1 MSEPGGPSGEQPQY
15 GQQPPPYGEQQPPQY
30 GQPRYGEQQPP
41 QYGQPQYGEQ
51 QPPQYGQPQY
61 GDQPPQYPPAQPYG
75 QQPPQYGQPYG
86 QQYAPGQAYPGA
98 PWAPAEQPKSSKKK
112 WIVVVAAVVVAAIV
126 AVILVAAF
134 SNSDS
139 HKSEE
144 KTAGRSVALPASFDS
159 YNKISS
165 LDTDSLKTQIAGQ
178 LSALGAG
185 ASAADNAKVG
195 AYSTSG
201 AVPQVIFL
209 GFRVQDV
216 PKLQSQLKDI
226 GTAAAVKQF
235 TDGVSKGVT
244 GQGGQA
250 GGSAKSYDPGKLG
263 GAMRCQQASLA
274 TKSVGLCTWGDRSY
288 FSLTLVIGSPSA
300 NSTATVTRD
309 LRNASEH

>member
-1 MSEPGGPSGEQPQY
+1 L
-15 GQQPPPYGEQQPPQY
+15 
-30 GQPRYGEQQPP
+30 
-41 QYGQPQYGEQ
+41 
-51 QPPQYGQPQY
+51 
-61 GDQPPQYPPAQPYG
+61 
-75 QQPPQYGQPYG
+75 
-86 QQYAPGQAYPGA
+86 
-98 PWAPAEQPKSSKKK
+98 
-112 WIVVVAAVVVAAIV
+112 IAV
-126 AVILVAAF
+126 LG
-134 SNSDS
+134 NSDS

-144 KTAGRSVALPASFDS
+144 KTAGRSVSLPASFDS
-159 YNKISS
+159 YTKVSS

-195 AYSTSG
+195 AYSASG

-216 PKLQSQLKDI
+216 PKLESQLKDI

-244 GQGGQA
+244 GQGGQSS
-250 GGSAKSYDPGKLG
+250 GGAKPYEPGKLG

-274 TKSVGLCTWGDRSY
+274 EKSVGLCTWGDRSY
-288 FSLTLVIGSPSA
+288 FSLTLVIDSPSV

-309 LRNASEH
+309 LRTASEH